1 MNILQTTATELTQ
14 SNLYIRLSFF
24 KKKKNTDTVQTAAAF
39 IFCVVLF
46 LKSLDFNSSLAELL
60 NILIELKSRTEQLF
74 SPLTSFLQ
82 AYIYTCLLPC
92 KPEGR

>member
-1 MNILQTTATELTQ
+1 M
-14 SNLYIRLSFF
+14 
-24 KKKKNTDTVQTAAAF
+24 
-39 IFCVVLF
+39 VLF